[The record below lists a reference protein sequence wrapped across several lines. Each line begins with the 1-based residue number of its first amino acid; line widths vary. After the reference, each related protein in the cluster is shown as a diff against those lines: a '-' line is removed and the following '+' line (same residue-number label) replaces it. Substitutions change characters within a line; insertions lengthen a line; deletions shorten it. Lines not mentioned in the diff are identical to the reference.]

1 MKEKWD
7 DNCKSCQA
15 IQGLISLTNTPRIL
29 ETSHWILEHDYPSS
43 IKGWLVIVLKRH
55 CRALHDL
62 TKEEMLEFGELLSN
76 TCQALHKVM
85 RTESEYVVQ
94 FAEGDGFHHVHF
106 HVIARLP
113 QWPDT
118 LRGFNVISGVGKAV
132 INPLQSEDLTPIV
145 LDIRGYLKN
154 NLPADLII
162 S

>member
-1 MKEKWD
+1 MKEKWA

-15 IQGLISLTNTPRIL
+15 IQGLISITNTPRIL
-29 ETSHWILEHDYPSS
+29 ETPHWVLEHVYPSS
-43 IKGWLVIVLKRH
+43 IKGWLVVALKRH

-62 TKEEMLEFGELLSN
+62 TKEEMLEFGELLSI

-94 FAEGDGFHHVHF
+94 FAEGEGYHHVHY

-113 QWPDT
+113 DWPDT
-118 LRGFNVISGVGKAV
+118 LRGWRVISGAGKAV
-132 INPLQSEDLTPIV
+132 TNPLQSEDLIPIV
-145 LDIRGYLKN
+145 LEIREYLRN
-154 NLPADLII
+154 NLPTDLII